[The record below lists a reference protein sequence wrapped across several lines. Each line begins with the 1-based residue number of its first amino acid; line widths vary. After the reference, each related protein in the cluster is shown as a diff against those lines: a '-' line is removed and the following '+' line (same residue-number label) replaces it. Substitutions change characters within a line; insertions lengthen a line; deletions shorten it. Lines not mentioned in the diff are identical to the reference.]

1 MKRDLHLEVR
11 AERMYTIMFISCSPF
26 VACPYCPS
34 TTRSWD
40 VAWRACARA
49 PLSLTLWLFWERD
62 N

>member
-40 VAWRACARA
+40 VAWRARA
-49 PLSLTLWLFWERD
+49 VVVDVVAFLGTR
-62 N
+62 